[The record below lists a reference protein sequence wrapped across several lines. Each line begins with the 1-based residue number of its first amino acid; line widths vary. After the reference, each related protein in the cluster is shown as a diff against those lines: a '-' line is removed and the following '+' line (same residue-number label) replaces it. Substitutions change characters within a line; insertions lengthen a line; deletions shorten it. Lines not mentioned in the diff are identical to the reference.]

1 MSAIILLVL
10 LGAALVFLE
19 TVLVGGVWAIA
30 GILCCA
36 WAVWM
41 ALAEYGIWAASIVGA
56 VSIALCIAAFLV
68 WLYVIPKT
76 PFGKKFYL
84 NSKQDGKAPSADF
97 SRLVGCKGVAATVL
111 VPSGK
116 VQIGEN
122 FYDANSVDLHI
133 EQGTEVIVVGADV
146 FGIKVKK
153 FKNKNRKTHMPIG
166 TIITVIL
173 GIVALVAFVVII
185 SFINTWLK
193 ALLAGAPVSMLTLIA
208 MRLRGVPYGMIVDSR
223 IMAVKAGLDLT
234 INQLEEHYLA
244 EGHLIPTIQA
254 LIASDKAGMDL
265 SWKQACAIDLA
276 TKGTGKTVGEAV
288 RTSINPKVI
297 DCPNPSSGRKS
308 IDGVAKDGIQVKV
321 RARVTVRTNL
331 ERFVGG
337 AQEETIIARVGEGI
351 VTTIGSAD
359 SYKFVLEHPDRISKV
374 VLERG
379 LDSGT
384 AYEILSIDI
393 ADVDVGEN
401 VGAKLQEAQ
410 AMANKNMAQ
419 AQAEIRRAAAVAL
432 EQEMKAKV
440 EDMKAKVVEAEAQ
453 VPLALAESLRS
464 GKMGFMDYYRLKNI
478 QADTSMRESISGEK
492 PKDK

>member
-1 MSAIILLVL
+1 M
-10 LGAALVFLE
+10 
-19 TVLVGGVWAIA
+19 
-30 GILCCA
+30 
-36 WAVWM
+36 
-41 ALAEYGIWAASIVGA
+41 
-56 VSIALCIAAFLV
+56 
-68 WLYVIPKT
+68 
-76 PFGKKFYL
+76 
-84 NSKQDGKAPSADF
+84 N
-97 SRLVGCKGVAATVL
+97 
-111 VPSGK
+111 
-116 VQIGEN
+116 
-122 FYDANSVDLHI
+122 
-133 EQGTEVIVVGADV
+133 
-146 FGIKVKK
+146 
-153 FKNKNRKTHMPIG
+153 
-166 TIITVIL
+166 IITVSTVVA
-173 GIVALVAFVVII
+173 GIIAVIALIVVI

-193 ALLAGAPVSMLTLIA
+193 AMLAGAPVSILTLIA

-254 LIASDKAGMDL
+254 LIAAEKAGMDL

-297 DCPNPSSGRKS
+297 DCPNPNSGRRS

-410 AMANKNMAQ
+410 AIANKNMAQ

-432 EQEMKAKV
+432 EQEIKAKV

-464 GKMGFMDYYRLKNI
+464 GKMGFMDYYKLQNI
-478 QADTSMRESISGEK
+478 QADTSMRESISGDK
-492 PKDK
+492 PKK

>member
-1 MSAIILLVL
+1 MDGATIVILILAII
-10 LGAALVFLE
+10 ALV
-19 TVLVGGVWAIA
+19 
-30 GILCCA
+30 CA
-36 WAVWM
+36 
-41 ALAEYGIWAASIVGA
+41 
-56 VSIALCIAAFLV
+56 
-68 WLYVIPKT
+68 
-76 PFGKKFYL
+76 
-84 NSKQDGKAPSADF
+84 
-97 SRLVGCKGVAATVL
+97 
-111 VPSGK
+111 
-116 VQIGEN
+116 
-122 FYDANSVDLHI
+122 
-133 EQGTEVIVVGADV
+133 IVV
-146 FGIKVKK
+146 F
-153 FKNKNRKTHMPIG
+153 
-166 TIITVIL
+166 
-173 GIVALVAFVVII
+173 
-185 SFINTWLK
+185 SFLNTWLK
-193 ALLAGAPVSMLTLIA
+193 AMLAGAPVSMLTLVA

-234 INQLEEHYLA
+234 VNQLEEHYLA

-276 TKGTGKTVGEAV
+276 TKGTAKTVGEAV

-297 DCPNPSSGRKS
+297 DCPSAGSGRTS

-331 ERFVGG
+331 DRFVGG

-359 SYKFVLEHPDRISKV
+359 TYKFVLEHPDRISKV

-440 EDMKAKVVEAEAQ
+440 VDMRAKVTEAEAQ
-453 VPLALAESLRS
+453 VPMALAEALRN
-464 GKMGFMDYYRLKNI
+464 GKMGFMDYYRLQNI
-478 QADTSMRESISGEK
+478 KADTSMRESISTDAQPRK
-492 PKDK
+492 